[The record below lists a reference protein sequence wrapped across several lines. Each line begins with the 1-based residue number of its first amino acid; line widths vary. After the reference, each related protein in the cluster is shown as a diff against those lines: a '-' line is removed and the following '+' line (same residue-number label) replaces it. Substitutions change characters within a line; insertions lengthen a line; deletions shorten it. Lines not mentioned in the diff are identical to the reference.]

1 MFTKYKPIIK
11 RILFV
16 PAILVG
22 SGVVIVAV
30 GGMAVMGGLVVTGY
44 IANAVID
51 FVVYDIANMTC
62 SIFTTTIIADNISP
76 SEIRVADIEIIN
88 NPSTEYIVEVK
99 ATQLLRLNPSEFPRS
114 PKSFATLKTSDRS
127 KTNENENN
135 KSINIFTTAIAV
147 NKQQIIPYTQ

>member
-30 GGMAVMGGLVVTGY
+30 GGMAIMGGLVATCY
-44 IANAVID
+44 IANAIID

-62 SIFTTTIIADNISP
+62 SIFTTTIIADNIPP
-76 SEIRVADIEIIN
+76 SEIQVADIEIIN

-99 ATQLLRLNPSEFPRS
+99 ATQ
-114 PKSFATLKTSDRS
+114 TI
-127 KTNENENN
+127 ENENN